1 MVLAVV
7 VPALGA
13 GEQTAAEAFG
23 EGAKLLEAGD
33 FAGALEAYTRA
44 AGLEPENAEYRQ
56 QAALVKRVVAARELL
71 DEMTDA
77 QRWERTALGLHYFY
91 HDHKVYGEALALD
104 RKVHERLNSPVSAGL
119 LARTCLVMDRNAE
132 AVEVLRGR
140 EDTRTTPENAV
151 LLGLALVRE
160 GEAEAA
166 KALLSEME
174 LPETPTA
181 VLLFDSARLRAATGD
196 TDGALKALSQSFEQ
210 TPPSRLAAVKAAA
223 GEFPEFAGLVKTDA
237 YAAALETKSVIQESR
252 CSGGAGCGKCPSRT
266 QCSSQQ
272 GGEKHPAGCAGEKK
286 P

>member
-1 MVLAVV
+1 MAARLLLAGCVAVLLAVAA
-7 VPALGA
+7 PALGA
-13 GEQTAAEAFG
+13 GEQTAAEAFA

-44 AGLEPENAEYRQ
+44 TGLEPENAEYRQ

-71 DEMTDA
+71 DGMTDA

-91 HDHKVYGEALALD
+91 HDQKVYGEALALD
-104 RKVHERLNSPVSAGL
+104 RKVHERLNSPASAGL

-151 LLGLALVRE
+151 LLGLALVRV

-166 KALLSEME
+166 KALLSELE
-174 LPETPTA
+174 LPATPTA

-196 TDGALKALSQSFEQ
+196 TDGALKALCQSFEQ

-223 GEFPEFAGLVKTDA
+223 GEFPEFAGVVKTDGF
-237 YAAALETKSVIQESR
+237 AAALETKSVIQESR
-252 CSGGAGCGKCPSRT
+252 CSGGAGCGSCPSRA
-266 QCSSQQ
+266 QCGSR
-272 GGEKHPAGCAGEKK
+272 
-286 P
+286 